1 MSDNWVV
8 QNLENAL
15 ETWNEKLSE
24 IWTLITTTP
33 QNFKGGNIWKVIV
46 DINGAV
52 QAIGLALH
60 VNKEYLKEPDYPYT
74 EHDLMRFLFKLDDSI
89 EVKIRPVIL
98 NEEDPEYTTT
108 GIYFGS
114 EAILRIRNMLE
125 QWQEMKEKYENN
137 EITKEALQDWK
148 ANYPD
153 SLKKDYVPFEESNV
167 KFYKSGINTKI
178 PPDIK

>member
-1 MSDNWVV
+1 MSKLSLGKLIKKFRELRRITQKALGDRILLDDVRIRQYELDIRTPKDDV
-8 QNLENAL
+8 LENISA
-15 ETWNEKLSE
+15 
-24 IWTLITTTP
+24 
-33 QNFKGGNIWKVIV
+33 
-46 DINGAV
+46 
-52 QAIGLALH
+52 ALH

-98 NEEDPEYTTT
+98 NDEDPDYTTT

-167 KFYKSGINTKI
+167 KFYKKGITAKI